1 MITPTQWWVHPSFC
15 GLRGAI
21 SSAMGSTNALPAG
34 PLLKHGLRAQ
44 TRRKGKAIKVRRID
58 LMAGGRRAIE
68 MRLRPANPKW
78 IQHHLRL
85 FGSSAAFM
93 KSSHMVYCGDI
104 RA

>member
-1 MITPTQWWVHPSFC
+1 MAGTPQLLWIARSDFF
-15 GLRGAI
+15 GE
-21 SSAMGSTNALPAG
+21 GSTNTLPAG

-58 LMAGGRRAIE
+58 IMAGGRHAIE

-85 FGSSAAFM
+85 FGLPQPS
-93 KSSHMVYCGDI
+93 
-104 RA
+104 